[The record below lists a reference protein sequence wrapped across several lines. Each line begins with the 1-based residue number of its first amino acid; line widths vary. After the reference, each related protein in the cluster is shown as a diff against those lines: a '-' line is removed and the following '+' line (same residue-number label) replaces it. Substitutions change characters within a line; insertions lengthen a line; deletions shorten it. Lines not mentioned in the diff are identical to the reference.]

1 MTPAK
6 ASRKLFQLC
15 FFSGLTA
22 LAIGA
27 CTVESGGSDDD
38 CTPGKVASCKC
49 SNGQTGEHVC
59 KESGSGW
66 DSCSCGAGGAGA
78 GSGGNAGKGG
88 YAGTTGSAGK
98 AGSATNGGTAGYG
111 VTGGSGGQ
119 YTAGGPGAGEGGVAA
134 IQGGNGGEPSSS
146 AGASGAN
153 TGGAGAGGTDPNEL
167 FAACNSCAGIIC
179 DTQLEA
185 CSVDATCF
193 GATDDDL
200 GEYGCML
207 DCIDGKRAES
217 SNEFISSSEVSACAE
232 SCAGTGSGWSKGLA
246 AETRDVFD
254 CLADGTVTPGSAWSA
269 PTNSNCTAE
278 CFGAGNN

>member
-1 MTPAK
+1 MNPIK

-49 SNGQTGEHVC
+49 SDGKTGEHVC

-66 DSCSCGAGGAGA
+66 ESCSCSGSAGS

-98 AGSATNGGTAGYG
+98 AGSATS
-111 VTGGSGGQ
+111 GGSGG
-119 YTAGGPGAGEGGVAA
+119 YGGTGRGGYGGADVGAAGAGEGGVAA
-134 IQGGNGGEPSSS
+134 AMGGNGGEPASTGG
-146 AGASGAN
+146 AGVGA
-153 TGGAGAGGTDPNEL
+153 GGAGAGGTDGSEF

-179 DTQLEA
+179 DTELEA
-185 CSVDATCF
+185 CSEDATCF

-207 DCIDGKRAES
+207 DCIDAKRAES
-217 SNEFISSSEVSACAE
+217 SNEFISASDVSVCAE

-269 PTNSNCTAE
+269 PTNNNCTAE